1 VVSAIDWT
9 VSKATEGQKHSF
21 CLGFILNVSGAG
33 KAMKSRIFHI
43 LLLIASAN
51 AIHGCAAKKEPVA
64 VYLDPMQPQW
74 PNAPQVALDK
84 WQIGNVQTDRIFGPW
99 IADHESKLQRLRVN
113 SSIKKGIVCRLT
125 VSHDGIVSNLKVEKS
140 SGSPT
145 EDKAALALLMALGQF
160 HPLPGSW
167 DKQTFLVEFN
177 ESPAVRFSRV
187 E

>member
-1 VVSAIDWT
+1 MHGGFMKKVLVT
-9 VSKATEGQKHSF
+9 FATLAF
-21 CLGFILNVSGAG
+21 IVPLLG
-33 KAMKSRIFHI
+33 
-43 LLLIASAN
+43 
-51 AIHGCAAKKEPVA
+51 CAKKEKGFFIA
-64 VYLDPMQPQW
+64 DPMQPRW
-74 PNAPQVALDK
+74 PNAPQVAVDK
-84 WQIGNVQTDRIFGPW
+84 WQIDNVQTDRIFGSW
-99 IADHESKLQRLRVN
+99 IADHERKLRRLRVN
-113 SSIKKGIVCRLT
+113 SSIKKGIICRLT

-160 HPLPGSW
+160 QPLPGSW